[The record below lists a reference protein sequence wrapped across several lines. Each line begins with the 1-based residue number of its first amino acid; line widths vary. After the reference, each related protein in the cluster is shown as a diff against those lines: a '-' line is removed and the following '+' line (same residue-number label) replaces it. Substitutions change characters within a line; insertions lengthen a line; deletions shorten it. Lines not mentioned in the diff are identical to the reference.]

1 MSFCLH
7 LVSFACFLASG
18 YALHPSRNKQM
29 LAHIKPKK
37 TMKDDFKN
45 QPYKIPILFLPVK
58 LMFFLCM

>member
-1 MSFCLH
+1 MLGYVLALFFNRRSFMSFCLH

-37 TMKDDFKN
+37 NMKDDF
-45 QPYKIPILFLPVK
+45 
-58 LMFFLCM
+58 